1 MTTEAGRRW
10 GVRHAFGA
18 MLAGVAGSIL
28 AATVLIGV
36 TGRDPT
42 DAELFGVVFAAQG
55 FATLAAVAWV
65 VHRYGTGDL
74 VRDLGLRFRVSDWWG
89 LPLGFVLQIALA
101 LGLQP
106 LLDLFGVEGPPQE
119 VGRLARDAQGV
130 TVALAVASVAILAPL
145 AEELLFRGLLLRAL
159 RRRWSEAAA
168 IAGSAAVFAALHLL
182 DPGAALVVPALFV
195 AGVVMGIAACRRGDL
210 GLAIAIHAGFNLT
223 AVLALIYAE

>member
-1 MTTEAGRRW
+1 MTQDGRRW

-18 MLAGVAGSIL
+18 MVAGVVGSVF
-28 AATVLIGV
+28 AATALITV

-55 FATLAAVAWV
+55 LATLAAVVWV
-65 VHRYGTGDL
+65 VRRHGSGDL
-74 VRDLGLRFRVSDWWG
+74 VGDLGLRFRAGDWWG
-89 LPLGFVLQIALA
+89 LPVGFVLQLALA

-106 LLDLFGVEGPPQE
+106 LLDLFGVEGPPQQ
-119 VGRLARDAQGV
+119 VGRLARHAEGA
-130 TVALAVASVAILAPL
+130 TVALAVASVVVLAPL

>member
-1 MTTEAGRRW
+1 MTQDGRRW

-18 MLAGVAGSIL
+18 MVAGVVGSVF
-28 AATVLIGV
+28 AATALITV

-55 FATLAAVAWV
+55 LATLAAVVWV
-65 VHRYGTGDL
+65 VRRHGSGDL
-74 VRDLGLRFRVSDWWG
+74 VGDLGLRFRAGDWWG
-89 LPLGFVLQIALA
+89 LPVGFVLQLALA

-106 LLDLFGVEGPPQE
+106 LLDLFGVEGPPQQ
-119 VGRLARDAQGV
+119 VGRLARDAEGA
-130 TVALAVASVAILAPL
+130 TVALAVASVVVLAPL